1 MYKCRGGVDEVT
13 KIERPNPTNSSKM
26 SVMFPREPTSEN
38 PSVTTEI
45 EDSSTL
51 EKEREDRAQEEGETW
66 PMNTSTF

>member
-1 MYKCRGGVDEVT
+1 
-13 KIERPNPTNSSKM
+13 M

-66 PMNTSTF
+66 PINTSTF